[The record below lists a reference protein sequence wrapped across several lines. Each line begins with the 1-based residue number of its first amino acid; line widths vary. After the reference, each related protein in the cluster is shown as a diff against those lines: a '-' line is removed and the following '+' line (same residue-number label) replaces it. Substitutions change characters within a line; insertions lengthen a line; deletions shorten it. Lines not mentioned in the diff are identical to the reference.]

1 MRAIFISYRREDAE
15 GQAGRLFNDLAR
27 YFGEDSVFM
36 DVAGIEPGRDFR
48 RVIDEHVASCGVL
61 LAMIG
66 KTWIDATDESGR
78 RRLEDPMDFVR
89 LETAS
94 ALKRDIPV
102 VPVLVHGTRM
112 PRAEQLPE
120 DLAELAYRNGVELTH
135 ARWDSDVQ
143 LLIKALSPYVESLQ
157 KNAGEMNTSTPL
169 GATSTTPTTSIA
181 SASGVARSTGTA
193 PLAPAHSAKKSFTM
207 IVAASVAAL
216 VIAVGGYAWYQKSSE
231 RAEAMR
237 QAALLEETKK
247 KAVAEELEAKKRVE
261 EKAAA
266 DALETKK
273 QAAEQAV
280 VAETEAKRRAQER
293 ALAQELEAKRQAQD
307 RAYAQEL
314 ETKRQAREKA
324 EAEER
329 ERIRIAREKAA
340 AEKAETDKLAQIA
353 NTKKQETE
361 RREQEVEEREKMKQK
376 ALAEARQK
384 ALADEREKIR
394 IAQDRAAAQRAR
406 WPSYNFPPPN
416 GGLLVYTIMPDGN
429 PACASY
435 DGSGCLWGQ
444 TYDQIDFKRLRPLVC
459 GEEHRA
465 RWGVTGYENLKHWC
479 NLARR
484 LRASR

>member
-15 GQAGRLFNDLAR
+15 GQAGRLFDDLVR
-27 YFGEDSVFM
+27 HFGEDTVFM

-102 VPVLVHGTRM
+102 VPVLVHGARM
-112 PRAEQLPE
+112 PRADQLPA

-143 LLIKALSPYVESLQ
+143 VLIKALSPYVQYLP
-157 KNAGEMNTSTPL
+157 KNSKRVDTSVPTVAPVGEPRMVGAVPSATPRTG
-169 GATSTTPTTSIA
+169 GAAPFVT
-181 SASGVARSTGTA
+181 AR
-193 PLAPAHSAKKSFTM
+193 PAKKVPV
-207 IVAASVAAL
+207 IVVGSVAAL
-216 VIAVGGYAWYQKSSE
+216 MITLGGYTWYQKSTE
-231 RAEAMR
+231 RAEMMR
-237 QAALLEETKK
+237 QAALLEE
-247 KAVAEELEAKKRVE
+247 AKK
-261 EKAAA
+261 KAAA
-266 DALETKK
+266 DALEAKK
-273 QAAEQAV
+273 LAAEKA
-280 VAETEAKRRAQER
+280 VAEEIETKRRAQERAIAQELEMKRQAQEKAYAQELEAKRRAQEIADAKKR
-293 ALAQELEAKRQAQD
+293 DAERRAQEIADAEKHEAD
-307 RAYAQEL
+307 NRA
-314 ETKRQAREKA
+314 RDKA
-324 EAEER
+324 LVDER
-329 ERIRIAREKAA
+329 ERMRMTREK
-340 AEKAETDKLAQIA
+340 TLA
-353 NTKKQETE
+353 
-361 RREQEVEEREKMKQK
+361 EEREKMR
-376 ALAEARQK
+376 LAQE
-384 ALADEREKIR
+384 
-394 IAQDRAAAQRAR
+394 RAAAARRAR

-435 DGSGCLWGQ
+435 DGGRCLWGL

-459 GEEHRA
+459 GEQHRA
-465 RWGVTGYENLKHWC
+465 RWGLTGYENLKHWC

-484 LRASR
+484 IGADRRYLR